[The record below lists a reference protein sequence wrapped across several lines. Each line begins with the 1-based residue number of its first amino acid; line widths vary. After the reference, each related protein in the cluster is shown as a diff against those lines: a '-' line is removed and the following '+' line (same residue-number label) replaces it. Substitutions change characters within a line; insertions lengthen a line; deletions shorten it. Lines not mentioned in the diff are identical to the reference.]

1 MERINFRDGIVR
13 NVKNTLFPL
22 HVSLLFL
29 VGLRVVNIPF
39 GRLIE
44 CCTYDV
50 NSRRLEER
58 RLRIIQFLKV
68 LAMCF

>member
-1 MERINFRDGIVR
+1 M
-13 NVKNTLFPL
+13 

-50 NSRRLEER
+50 NPSLIFSIMANICYFFAC
-58 RLRIIQFLKV
+58 L
-68 LAMCF
+68 